1 MAADSSDREPRKAAP
16 GEPSEND
23 ARSLRVAFA
32 TAPDGDVAAR
42 IARALV
48 EERLVACANL
58 VANVRSIY
66 RWQGRVEDESEVMLI
81 LKTRADRVGALA
93 ERLRALH
100 PYDLPELLVLPVED
114 GLAPYVEWVRAE
126 TAP

>member
-1 MAADSSDREPRKAAP
+1 MAADSSD
-16 GEPSEND
+16 
-23 ARSLRVAFA
+23 LRVALA
-32 TAPDGDVAAR
+32 TAPDADVAER

-66 RWQGRVEDESEVMLI
+66 RWQGRVEDDSEVMLV
-81 LKTRADRVGALA
+81 LKTRADRIAALC

-100 PYDLPELLVLPVED
+100 PYAVPELVVLPID
-114 GLAPYVEWVRAE
+114 GGLEPYLEWVRAE
-126 TAP
+126 SAP

>member
-1 MAADSSDREPRKAAP
+1 MAADSTE
-16 GEPSEND
+16 
-23 ARSLRVAFA
+23 LRVAFA
-32 TAPDGDVAAR
+32 TAPDADVAAR
-42 IARALV
+42 IARTLV

-66 RWQGRVEDESEVMLI
+66 RWQGKVEDEGEVMLV
-81 LKTRADRVGALA
+81 LKTRADRIDALG

-100 PYDLPELLVLPVED
+100 PYAVPELIVLAIED
-114 GLAPYVEWVRAE
+114 GLAPYLDWVRAE